1 MVNFYTGVIVK
12 NEPGLIPGK
21 KKRGRPK
28 KIKTDEAPPPE
39 MEKITNENGEII
51 IKKRRGRPKKIHQQ
65 QKLAER
71 EAKEREQLAQLHH
84 HQQQHPH
91 MGHHMGGGH
100 MDGYG
105 NMPNC
110 FSPPMMSPPKPFSH
124 MAPYPQAMNEPGGY
138 YGQHMADS
146 PYNMATGNKQSPVHM
161 QHYSQSPKSMSMSYT
176 HSDLSSE
183 INTAISSEGNNMG
196 EPSPMTSPG
205 GGMDQHPDFDN
216 GGNMG
221 QQQQQGSY
229 NPACE
234 HGSPG
239 GPPSSGYSSYMS
251 YHDQEQ
257 QQHPHQG
264 TPTPMSQTTDEHS
277 HHSHPTPPHNHP
289 HTPTHSMSPHPH
301 EQYGELFCMPNKL
314 QKFFFFAVL

>member
-1 MVNFYTGVIVK
+1 MK

-28 KIKTDEAPPPE
+28 KIKNPEDAPPPD

-71 EAKEREQLAQLHH
+71 EAKERELAQQH
-84 HQQQHPH
+84 HQHPQQHPH
-91 MGHHMGGGH
+91 MGHHPMAGH
-100 MDGYG
+100 MEAYG

-138 YGQHMADS
+138 YGQPPMADS
-146 PYNMATGNKQSPVHM
+146 PYNMPTKQSPVHM

-183 INTAISSEGNNMG
+183 INTAISSENNMG

-205 GGMDQHPDFDN
+205 GGMEQHPDFDN
-216 GGNMG
+216 GASGGMV

-239 GPPSSGYSSYMS
+239 APSSSGYGSYMS
-251 YHDQEQ
+251 YHDQDQ

-264 TPTPMSQTTDEHS
+264 TPTPMSQNTDEHS

-301 EQYGELFCMPNKL
+301 EQYGELRIRALCLIN
-314 QKFFFFAVL
+314 FF